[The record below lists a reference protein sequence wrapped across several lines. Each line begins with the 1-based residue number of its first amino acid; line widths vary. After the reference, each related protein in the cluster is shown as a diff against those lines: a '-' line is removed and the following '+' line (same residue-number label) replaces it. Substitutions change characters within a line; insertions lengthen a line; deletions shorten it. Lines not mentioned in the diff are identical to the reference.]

1 METLQKLRVLQIGT
15 RIAAAYCSKLLRGF
29 GATVD
34 VIAAPNAPPQWLTDE
49 AALWFETQQGRREFD
64 WQSADAKQNLQQLL
78 ASADLLIDA
87 RPVSAVA
94 DGFGLDADTLLK
106 HYPQL
111 ITCRIS
117 SFGISGPYRDYQ
129 AEDITLYAM
138 SGLMQSTGDGK
149 REPLNSQP
157 KICEQ
162 TAGLSAYS
170 ACMMALIRRLRDGQG
185 DFIDLS
191 VQEASIENYENAVA
205 EHLHAGSV
213 ARRNGDEH
221 GMVPWRTYRC
231 ADGEATI
238 VGGPTR
244 RWRNAVAKFGDE
256 QFKEPRFL
264 DLEQRLGNRK
274 DFEVVLR
281 AWLADKGKRELL
293 EFGQQAGLAWSYLA
307 TVREALADR
316 QHEARGFFVEATLP
330 DGRKCRMPGRPFVSQ
345 VSRWKNSAA
354 TSADASTATAKTS
367 AKPAAK
373 AASGSGPLAGLRV
386 LDFSHDWAGPHAAR
400 VFADY
405 GAEVIKIEYPKHL
418 DSMRGG
424 RKQTINGFPRFWQL
438 HRGKNSVTLD
448 LKRKDHLEF
457 ARRLVK
463 DTDLL
468 LENCRAGVMERLGL
482 GYDALREIKPDIVMV
497 SMSAFGAT
505 GPYSTY
511 AGYGGT
517 IEAFSGLQALTAYD
531 EKSPRY
537 RVREVDVLNGIFG
550 LSAALTALYHRQL
563 TGEGQFVEVSETE
576 TTCWLIGEFF
586 AAASASGAEPA
597 VHGNRHPHH
606 APQGCYAC
614 AGEDR
619 WLTISVSG
627 DEQWRELAGIIG
639 GDALARDPRYAT
651 AADRREHHDH
661 IDQLIQ
667 AWAAPQDRNEAM
679 QKLQRAGVAAGPVFN
694 SRDLA
699 NDAHL
704 SERNWVQSAEGV
716 RFPGF
721 PFQMHRGGASVR
733 SKGPDLGQ
741 HNALFAEINGG
752 LDVGDLLELENIGTS
767 YDP

>member
-1 METLQKLRVLQIGT
+1 MATLHKLRVLQIGN

-29 GATVD
+29 GATVE
-34 VIAAPNAPPQWLTDE
+34 VIAAPNAAPQWRTPE
-49 AALWFETQQGRREFD
+49 EVLWYETEQGVGEFD
-64 WQSADAKQNLQQLL
+64 WQAPGAKAQLQALL
-78 ASADLLIDA
+78 AHTDVLIDA
-87 RPVSAVA
+87 RPV
-94 DGFGLDADTLLK
+94 DGRDHDFGLDAEALLK
-106 HYPQL
+106 QHAQL

-205 EHLHAGSV
+205 DHLHAGSV

-231 ADGEATI
+231 ADGEAAI

-244 RWRNAVAKFGDE
+244 RWRNAVAKFGDDT
-256 QFKEPRFL
+256 FKEPRFL

-281 AWLADKGKRELL
+281 NWLADKNRRELL
-293 EFGQQAGLAWSYLA
+293 AFGQEAGLAWSYLA

-316 QHEARGFFVEATLP
+316 QHAARGFFVDATLP

-345 VSRWKNSAA
+345 VSPWK
-354 TSADASTATAKTS
+354 TEATAAPKAV
-367 AKPAAK
+367 AKAAAK
-373 AASGSGPLAGLRV
+373 APAGSGPLAGLRV

-424 RKQTINGFPRFWQL
+424 RKKTINGFPRFWQL

-457 ARRLVK
+457 AQRLVK

-482 GYDALREIKPDIVMV
+482 GYEALRKIKPDIVMV

-505 GPYSTY
+505 GPYSKW

-531 EKSPRY
+531 EQSPRY

-550 LSAALTALYHRQL
+550 LSAALTGLYHRQL

-586 AAASASGAEPA
+586 AAASASGTEPA
-597 VHGNRHPHH
+597 VHGNRHPHY

-619 WLTISVSG
+619 WLTISITG
-627 DEQWRELAGIIG
+627 DQQWRDFARVIG
-639 GDALARDPRYAT
+639 GEALARDPQYASVE
-651 AADRREHHDH
+651 DRRPHHDH
-661 IDQLIQ
+661 LDQLIQ
-667 AWAAPQDRNEAM
+667 AWAVQQDRNEAM
-679 QKLQRAGVAAGPVFN
+679 QVLQRAGVAAGPVFS

-704 SERNWVQSAEGV
+704 IERNWVQSAEGV

-741 HNALFAEINGG
+741 HNAMFAERNGG
-752 LDVGDLLELENIGTS
+752 LDVGDLLEPENIGTS

>member
-1 METLQKLRVLQIGT
+1 MDTLHKLRVLQIGS

-29 GATVD
+29 GADVE
-34 VIAAPNAPPQWLTDE
+34 VIASPNATAPWRTPE
-49 AALWFETQQGRREFD
+49 EVLWYETELGQRDFD
-64 WQSADAKQNLQQLL
+64 WQAPAAKSALHEML
-78 ASADLLIDA
+78 ANSDLLIDA
-87 RPVSAVA
+87 RPVGGT
-94 DGFGLDADTLLK
+94 DDFGLDAEALLK
-106 HYPQL
+106 QHPRL

-117 SFGISGPYRDYQ
+117 SFGSSGPYRDYL

-170 ACMMALIRRLRDGQG
+170 ACMMALVRRLRDGQG

-244 RWRNAVAKFGDE
+244 RWRNAVAKFGDDA
-256 QFKEPRFL
+256 FKEPRFL

-274 DFEVVLR
+274 DFEVLLR
-281 AWLADKGKRELL
+281 GWLADKSRRELL
-293 EFGQQAGLAWSYLA
+293 TFGQEAGLAWSYLA
-307 TVREALADR
+307 TVREALADQ
-316 QHEARGFFVEATLP
+316 QHEARGFFVDASLP
-330 DGRKCRMPGRPFVSQ
+330 DGRKVRMPGRPFVSQ
-345 VSRWKNSAA
+345 VSRWKSGDAASAA
-354 TSADASTATAKTS
+354 NQASALRPT
-367 AKPAAK
+367 PK
-373 AASGSGPLAGLRV
+373 AAAGSGPLAGMRV

-405 GAEVIKIEYPKHL
+405 GAEVIKIEYPRHL

-424 RKQTINGFPRFWQL
+424 RKQNINAFPRFWQL
-438 HRGKNSVTLD
+438 HRGKHSVTLD
-448 LKRKDHLEF
+448 LKRADHLEF

-463 DTDLL
+463 DSDLV
-468 LENCRAGVMERLGL
+468 LENCRAGVLDRLGL
-482 GYDALREIKPDIVMV
+482 GYEALRKIRPDIVMV

-505 GPYSTY
+505 GPYSKW

-531 EKSPRY
+531 DSSPRY

-550 LSAALTALYHRQL
+550 LSAALTGLYHRQL
-563 TGEGQFVEVSETE
+563 TGEGQFIDVSETE

-586 AAASASGAEPA
+586 AAASASGEEPP
-597 VHGNRHPHH
+597 VHGNRHSQY

-619 WLTISVSG
+619 WLTISAAS
-627 DEQWRELAGIIG
+627 DAQWRALASVIG
-639 GDALARDPRYAT
+639 GDALACDPRYAG
-651 AADRREHHDH
+651 ADDRRAHHDH
-661 IDQLIQ
+661 LDQLIQ
-667 AWAAPQDRNEAM
+667 AWAAQQDRDEAM
-679 QKLQRAGVAAGPVFN
+679 QALQRAGVAAGPVFS
-694 SRDLA
+694 SRDLV

-704 SERNWVQSAEGV
+704 SERNWVQSAEGT

-721 PFQMHRGGASVR
+721 PFQMYRGGGKVR
-733 SKGPDLGQ
+733 SKGPNLGQ
-741 HNALFAEINGG
+741 HNAMFAERNGG
-752 LDVGDLLELENIGTS
+752 LDVGDLLELKNIGTS

>member
-1 METLQKLRVLQIGT
+1 MATLQKLRVLQIGS
-15 RIAAAYCSKLLRGF
+15 RIASAYCSKLLRGF
-29 GATVD
+29 GAAVE
-34 VIAAPNAPPQWLTDE
+34 VISAPGEVPAWRSPE
-49 AALWFETQQGRREFD
+49 EILWYEIGQGLRAFD
-64 WQSADAKQNLQQLL
+64 WQSPGAKPALQALL
-78 ASADLLIDA
+78 ADTDLLIDA
-87 RPVSAVA
+87 RPVGASDAE
-94 DGFGLDADTLLK
+94 FGLDAAALLQQHPK
-106 HYPQL
+106 L

-205 EHLHAGSV
+205 DHLHAGSV

-244 RWRNAVAKFGDE
+244 RWRNAVAKFGDDA
-256 QFKEPRFL
+256 FKEPRFL

-274 DFEVVLR
+274 DFEVLLR
-281 AWLADKGKRELL
+281 GWLADKSRRELL
-293 EFGQQAGLAWSYLA
+293 AFGQEAGLAWSYLA
-307 TVREALADR
+307 TVGEALADQ
-316 QHEARGFFVEATLP
+316 QHQARGFFVDATLP
-330 DGRKCRMPGRPFVSQ
+330 DGRKCRMPGRPFVSKL
-345 VSRWKNSAA
+345 SRWNS
-354 TSADASTATAKTS
+354 DATASVAAAPAPAKS
-367 AKPAAK
+367 AKESV
-373 AASGSGPLAGLRV
+373 SGSGPLAGFRV

-424 RKQTINGFPRFWQL
+424 RKKTINGFPRFWQL
-438 HRGKNSVTLD
+438 HRGKHSVTLD

-457 ARRLVK
+457 AQRLVK
-463 DTDLL
+463 DTDLV

-482 GYDALREIKPDIVMV
+482 GYEALRKIKPDIVMV
-497 SMSAFGAT
+497 SMSAFGMD
-505 GPYSTY
+505 GPYSKW

-531 EKSPRY
+531 EASPRY

-550 LSAALTALYHRQL
+550 LSAALTGLYHRQL
-563 TGEGQFVEVSETE
+563 TGEGQFIDVSETE

-597 VHGNRHPHH
+597 VHGNRHPHY

-619 WLTISVSG
+619 WLTISVTS
-627 DEQWRELAGIIG
+627 DAQWRALASIIG
-639 GDALARDPRYAT
+639 GEALARDPRYAS
-651 AADRREHHDH
+651 ADDRRAQHDH
-661 IDQLIQ
+661 LDSLIQ
-667 AWAAPQDRNEAM
+667 AWAAQQDRNEAM
-679 QKLQRAGVAAGPVFN
+679 QQLQRAGVAAGAVFS

-699 NDAHL
+699 NDLHL
-704 SERNWVQSAEGV
+704 CERNWVQMAEGV

-721 PFQMHRGGASVR
+721 PFQMHRGGAKVR

-741 HNALFAEINGG
+741 HNAMFAERNGG
-752 LDVGDLLELENIGTS
+752 LDVGDLLEMENIGTS